1 MRKFVIS
8 LITAA
13 LLAAGAVTGTAGLVQ
28 AGAAHA
34 VTHTAPQAGGGSC
47 NTCRIGAKTGG

>member
-34 VTHTAPQAGGGSC
+34 VTHTAPQAAGGGCSS
-47 NTCRIGAKTGG
+47 CRIGAPTRG